1 MFLFSYSIFF
11 SLKHNHH
18 NRYCSSLLFSTTADL
33 KEANRLAADNAKSR
47 NNEAKK
53 ASAAVLNMPDANSA
67 TREQA
72 FSPQR
77 STLRTPPPLEGY
89 ARPAANMNSSSSSS
103 GGGGGGGGRR
113 NGGSM
118 TVLRREL
125 NDQHSSLL
133 RKIEEQRSTIDMLR
147 KNFDMFQQ
155 GGMTA
160 RGGNGSGNNGGNYG
174 TMDGGYGGGGGGGN
188 NYGNSYE
195 PQQQQQQQQQQQNG
209 WAPGRDDLSNVG
221 KVVLQ
226 NIDVDDPDQLDN
238 LLLDFVNKRGG
249 YGPGKMEMPEF

>member
-1 MFLFSYSIFF
+1 
-11 SLKHNHH
+11 
-18 NRYCSSLLFSTTADL
+18 
-33 KEANRLAADNAKSR
+33 
-47 NNEAKK
+47 
-53 ASAAVLNMPDANSA
+53 MPDANSA

-195 PQQQQQQQQQQQNG
+195 PQQQQQQRQQQQQQNG